1 MTGWKSI
8 ADKAYSLLRS
18 KDIVN
23 AKHEI
28 QAGLKRFPNQ
38 FKLLLIATNTWQAS
52 GNHEE
57 ALKYAQLIKIHHPKK
72 WQGDEL
78 IVETLISLKQFDE
91 AQEQIEIGLEK
102 FPTQYELL
110 ELAIQ
115 VFRSSNDREKSL
127 KYAKLIIKHHPQKWK
142 GYGRGAQ
149 DLILLRRYNQAQKI
163 IKQGLENCPDE
174 PNLSKIAAHVYF
186 VSGKFEKSIKHAY
199 IAHKNGVILP
209 RTTFN
214 ELLIYNS
221 NQKIKKENQK
231 IKDSIMAIDYYFN
244 SRFILSHKNM
254 PFNFFYAPKNA
265 CSSIK
270 LSLIARFT
278 ELSRKEIKRNP
289 HKSAAKFFKQK
300 VDWSKDNYS
309 LVRNPFT
316 RFTSAFADKCGPGG
330 DRIVWPELCRRYG
343 FDETMKISMDQL
355 LDALIADDPN
365 LINAHFRPQHKVFC
379 STVITPLKIFYMER
393 MNDLIAFLESHNT
406 KLLRHTPH
414 STKAKAPKPNELEKG
429 VVNKIIQ
436 LYSNDFA
443 LYGYSQDPN
452 IKDITPPQTIPHVSE
467 LLARLDSLSES
478 NNLNARDS
486 LLFEDPFLESSLS
499 LTTLSS
505 NADKQI
511 RQT

>member
-115 VFRSSNDREKSL
+115 VFRTSNDRRKSL

-209 RTTFN
+209 RTPLN

-221 NQKIKKENQK
+221 NQKNKERK
-231 IKDSIMAIDYYFN
+231 
-244 SRFILSHKNM
+244 
-254 PFNFFYAPKNA
+254 PKN
-265 CSSIK
+265 K
-270 LSLIARFT
+270 RFYNGN
-278 ELSRKEIKRNP
+278 R
-289 HKSAAKFFKQK
+289 
-300 VDWSKDNYS
+300 
-309 LVRNPFT
+309 
-316 RFTSAFADKCGPGG
+316 
-330 DRIVWPELCRRYG
+330 
-343 FDETMKISMDQL
+343 
-355 LDALIADDPN
+355 
-365 LINAHFRPQHKVFC
+365 
-379 STVITPLKIFYMER
+379 
-393 MNDLIAFLESHNT
+393 
-406 KLLRHTPH
+406 
-414 STKAKAPKPNELEKG
+414 
-429 VVNKIIQ
+429 
-436 LYSNDFA
+436 
-443 LYGYSQDPN
+443 
-452 IKDITPPQTIPHVSE
+452 
-467 LLARLDSLSES
+467 
-478 NNLNARDS
+478 
-486 LLFEDPFLESSLS
+486 LLF
-499 LTTLSS
+499 
-505 NADKQI
+505 
-511 RQT
+511 